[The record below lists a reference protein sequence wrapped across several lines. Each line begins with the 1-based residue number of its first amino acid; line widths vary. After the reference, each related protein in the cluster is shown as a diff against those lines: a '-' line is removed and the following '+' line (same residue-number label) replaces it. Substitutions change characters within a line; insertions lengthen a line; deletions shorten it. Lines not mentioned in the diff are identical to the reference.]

1 MIFSFGIQN
10 KTVKQLR
17 KNQNLTAKEVAWKLK
32 MDTIDILKI
41 DDMKLKDVPEPLKTK
56 VAPVL
61 RGDSLNK
68 VPW

>member
-1 MIFSFGIQN
+1 MIFSFGMQN
-10 KTVKQLR
+10 KTVRQLR

-32 MDTIDILKI
+32 LDTIDILKV

-56 VAPVL
+56 ITPVL